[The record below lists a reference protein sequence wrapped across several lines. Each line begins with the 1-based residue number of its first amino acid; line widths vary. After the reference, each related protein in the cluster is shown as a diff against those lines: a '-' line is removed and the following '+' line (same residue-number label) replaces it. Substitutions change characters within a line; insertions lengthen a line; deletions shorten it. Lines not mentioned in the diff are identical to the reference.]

1 MTALTFSVNCPFK
14 LSWDAANA
22 LWCHLC
28 TQTTHIFIIIINI
41 CTVAC
46 LCVWLC
52 FLHFQCRSAVCN
64 YALHLHEVS
73 EAVADCL
80 SSMNDLSFAFRH
92 EGTIRRFR
100 GEHRG
105 PGVSKLISLDW
116 PELIGSGF
124 ESSIRKINKTSSE
137 NEQPKPECSFSLRLE
152 QWQDVGYWFM
162 LCRWLW
168 MCQMLEELWVA
179 MFLDMLYHVWIF
191 YITHL
196 CSLTFTFSS
205 LALHL
210 ES

>member
-52 FLHFQCRSAVCN
+52 FLHFQCHSAVCN

-92 EGTIRRFR
+92 EGTIRRFT

-116 PELIGSGF
+116 PEF
-124 ESSIRKINKTSSE
+124 NWE
-137 NEQPKPECSFSLRLE
+137 
-152 QWQDVGYWFM
+152 
-162 LCRWLW
+162 WLW
-168 MCQMLEELWVA
+168 IQHQKKIKRHLKTNNQNRNVVSLW
-179 MFLDMLYHVWIF
+179 D
-191 YITHL
+191 
-196 CSLTFTFSS
+196 
-205 LALHL
+205 
-210 ES
+210 